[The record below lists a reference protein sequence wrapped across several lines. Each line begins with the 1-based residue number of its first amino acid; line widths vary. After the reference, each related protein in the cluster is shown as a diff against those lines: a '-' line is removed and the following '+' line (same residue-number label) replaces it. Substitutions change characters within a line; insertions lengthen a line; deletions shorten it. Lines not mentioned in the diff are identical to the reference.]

1 VSQAW
6 RLPAGG
12 GIDRSRTLT
21 FSFEGRVYEGHPGD
35 SVASALLANGVRLFG
50 RSFKYHRPRGLLAAG
65 VEEPNALLDARLG
78 DWHDANARATML
90 PLAEGLVLK
99 GVNAEPDLARDRR
112 RFFDCFSRFLP
123 AGFYYKTFIRPSWR
137 RYEGRIR
144 EAAGLGRADITPDF
158 TRHETQTAS
167 CDLLVVGAGPAGL
180 AAAESAAATGER
192 VWVVEQEAVP
202 GGQAIWRDPQGA
214 EAAARAWAA
223 LAARDSVTAKLST
236 QAAAIYDGNVV
247 ALLERR
253 QAGPEG
259 WAKERLWLLHP
270 KRVVLATGALEQP
283 LVFPDNDRPGV
294 MLASAAATYAARWAV
309 LPGRRIVVATNND
322 DGYAA
327 AKVLR
332 AAGAEVLIADV
343 RADAPAH
350 LAEGIEVRA
359 GSVPLGVE
367 GGRHGVAAVRLGPA
381 DTSDP
386 KAKGE
391 TLGCDLIA
399 MSGGWMPAAH
409 LFSQA
414 GGKLAYD
421 ERLCCFRPASGVAGL
436 AVVGAVDA
444 ADFPAIQAYWRVPV
458 PGKRQWIDFQHDV
471 TTKDV
476 ELAAREGYVSVEH
489 LKRYTTLGM
498 ATDQG
503 KTGNLAGLQILA
515 QETARTPADVGTTTF
530 RPPYTPLLMGA
541 ITGLSRGSRL
551 QTRRH
556 LPAHEAHVAS
566 GALFR
571 DYGLWYRPAAYPR
584 DGETLDAAI
593 AREVLSVRRSA
604 GLMDGSSLGKVEVAG
619 PDAAE
624 FVNRLFYNEL
634 KTLKPGRL
642 RYCLMLSEKGTVF
655 DDGVVA
661 RLAPD
666 RYLLSPSSSHV
677 DAVMAML
684 EEWHQGEWPDLK
696 VAYHDVTQAWA
707 TLAVS
712 GPRAAEVMAK
722 LATDIDLRDGALP
735 HMALAHGT
743 IEGVPARVARVS
755 FTGERSYEIS
765 VPAGYG
771 AALWERLLDAGRFA
785 SIAPYGI
792 EALMTLRTEKGYIL
806 IGRDTDG
813 VTLPQDLGVL
823 GPLKNK
829 TIDYVGRRSLMTPE
843 ATRDDRRQ
851 LIGLAAADPSAPL
864 PNGAHV
870 VTGKGRDFRSIGF
883 VTSSYASPSLQR
895 PVALALVE
903 RGRALVAEG
912 AEISLYHLG
921 QRYTARAVNPA
932 FWDPQGARLHG

>member
-1 VSQAW
+1 
-6 RLPAGG
+6 LPTGG
-12 GIDRSRTLT
+12 RIDRGRTLT

-35 SVASALLANGVRLFG
+35 TAASALLANGMRLFG

-65 VEEPNALLDARLG
+65 VEEPNALFDARLG
-78 DWHDANARATML
+78 AWHDANARATTL

-99 GVNAEPDLARDRR
+99 GVNAKPNLARDRR
-112 RFFDCFSRFLP
+112 RFFDCFWRFLP
-123 AGFYYKTFIRPSWR
+123 AGFYYKTFIRPSWQA
-137 RYEGRIR
+137 YERRIR
-144 EAAGLGRADITPDF
+144 EAAGLGQADPSGDF
-158 TRHETQTAS
+158 SHHETQTAS
-167 CDLLVVGAGPAGL
+167 CDLLVVGAGAAGL
-180 AAAESAAATGER
+180 TAAREAAATGQR
-192 VWVVEQEAVP
+192 VWLVEQESIP
-202 GGQAIWRDPQGA
+202 GGQALWRFAEGA
-214 EAAARAWAA
+214 DDAQQAWDE
-223 LAARDSVTAKLST
+223 LVRRDNVVAKLST
-236 QAAAIYDGNVV
+236 QAVAIYDSNVV
-247 ALLERR
+247 ALLER
-253 QAGPEG
+253 QDASAAG
-259 WAKERLWLLHP
+259 WARERLWLLHP
-270 KRVVLATGALEQP
+270 KRIVLATGAIEQP

-294 MLASAAATYAARWAV
+294 MLASAAATYARRWAV
-309 LPGRRIVVATNND
+309 LPGQRVVVATNND
-322 DGYAA
+322 DAYAA
-327 AKVLR
+327 AQVLR
-332 AAGAEVLIADV
+332 DAGAAVLIADV
-343 RADAPAH
+343 RANPPVH
-350 LAEGIEVRA
+350 LAEGIDVHA
-359 GSVPLGVE
+359 ATVPLGVE
-367 GGRHGVAAVRLGPA
+367 MGRQGVVGVRLGPA
-381 DTSDP
+381 DTADP

-391 TLGCDLIA
+391 SVACDLIA
-399 MSGGWMPAAH
+399 VSGGWMPAAH

-421 ERLCCFRPASGVAGL
+421 EALCCFRPQAAPDGVSIAG
-436 AVVGAVDA
+436 A
-444 ADFPAIQAYWRVPV
+444 ANAEDFPAVQAYWRVPV
-458 PGKRQWIDFQHDV
+458 PGTRQWIDFQHDV

-503 KTGNLAGLQILA
+503 KTGNLAGLQLLA
-515 QETARTPADVGTTTF
+515 AETERSPAEVGTTTF

-541 ITGLSRGSRL
+541 ITGLGRGTRL

-556 LPAHEAHVAS
+556 LPAHEAQIAS
-566 GALFR
+566 GAFFR
-571 DYGLWYRPAAYPR
+571 DYGLWYRPAAYPEP
-584 DGETLDAAI
+584 DESLEAAI
-593 AREVLSVRRSA
+593 AREVLSVRGSV
-604 GLMDGSSLGKVEVAG
+604 GLMDGSSLGKIEVAG

-634 KTLKPGRL
+634 KSLKPGRL
-642 RYCLMLSEKGTVF
+642 RYCLMLSETGTVF

-661 RLAPD
+661 RLAAD

-677 DAVMAML
+677 DGVMAML
-684 EEWHQGEWPDLK
+684 EEWHQGEWPNLK

-722 LATDIDLRDGALP
+722 LETDIDLADAALP
-735 HMALAHGT
+735 HMALADGKV
-743 IEGVPARVARVS
+743 EGVPARIARVS

-771 AALWERLLDAGRFA
+771 AALWERLLQLGRFA

-829 TIDYVGRRSLMTPE
+829 AVDYVGRRSLMSPDARRE
-843 ATRDDRRQ
+843 DRRQ
-851 LIGLAAADPSAPL
+851 LIGLAAADPATPL

-883 VTSSYASPSLQR
+883 VTSSYASPTLSR

-903 RGRALVAEG
+903 RGRALVAAG
-912 AEISLYHLG
+912 AELSLYHLG
-921 QRYTARAVNPA
+921 QRFSARAVQPA
-932 FWDPQGARLHG
+932 FWDPQGVRLHG